1 MFSSLRVEFS
11 EFKNKYICNAD
22 INDLDE
28 IALFSR

>member
-1 MFSSLRVEFS
+1 MFRPLRIEFS

-22 INDLDE
+22 INELDK